1 MTESADPLP
10 PRVVAFVGSH
20 ITSLLQLEALLL
32 VFESGQRSRAAAQL
46 ASEMYVPASALEGW
60 LDGFVTAGFLERAE
74 DGGYRLPDSPEVYEL
89 LTEVA
94 EAYVRR
100 RISLG
105 RLIFSRPEP
114 DSRTSFSD
122 AFRLRKDR

>member
-1 MTESADPLP
+1 MTDSAAPLP
-10 PRVVAFVGSH
+10 PRVVAFVHSQ

-32 VFESGQRSRAAAQL
+32 VFESGQRSRSAAHL
-46 ASEMYVPASALEGW
+46 AGEMYVPASALEAW
-60 LDGFVTAGFLERAE
+60 LDGFVAGGFLERAE
-74 DGGYRLPDSPEVYEL
+74 DGGFRLPDDEEVYEL
-89 LTEVA
+89 LSEVA
-94 EAYVRR
+94 DAYVRR

-105 RLIFSRPEP
+105 RLIFSRPET